1 MPQGVI
7 GVAAMGGDSNQV
19 LNRIEDYE
27 ERGIGAAWLT
37 VGSANLDGITL
48 MAAAGV
54 RTEEILLGT
63 CIVPTWGRHPVAAA
77 QQVQV
82 AAQLSGNRF
91 RYGIGPSH
99 VAAMQRVFGADYR
112 TPVTALRE
120 YLTIVKTLLDTGAVE
135 FEGKIYRASVA
146 LPAPVLGVPVMASAL
161 RPKSYET
168 CGELADGAIS
178 WVSPGTYLRDVALP
192 AMRRGAERGGRPV
205 PPLIAHTPVCVHDN
219 PDEVRAAAREQLAN
233 YPRSP
238 FYQAMFAEAGFPE
251 AGETQ
256 GWSDAMIEA
265 VVLSGSEE
273 RVRERIAG
281 MFELGADE
289 IIVSVVT
296 AGEDAAASRERT
308 LSLLAEVTGG
318 LAEVAGG
325 R

>member
-1 MPQGVI
+1 MPSGVI

-37 VGSANLDGITL
+37 VGSASLDGITL

-54 RTEEILLGT
+54 LTDEILLGT

-91 RYGIGPSH
+91 RFGIGPSH

-120 YLTIVKTLLDTGAVE
+120 YLTVVKTLLDTGAIE
-135 FEGKIYRASVA
+135 FEGKIYRANVA
-146 LPAPVLGVPVMASAL
+146 LPAPVPGVPVMASAL
-161 RPKSYET
+161 RRTSYET

-178 WVSPGTYLRDVALP
+178 WVSPGNYLRDVAVP
-192 AMRRGAERGGRPV
+192 ALQRGADRAGRAV
-205 PPLIAHTPVCVHDN
+205 PPLIAHAPVCVHDN

-251 AGETQ
+251 AGATE

-281 MFELGADE
+281 MFELGASE
-289 IIVSVVT
+289 IIVSIVT
-296 AGEDAAASRERT
+296 AEEDTAASRERT
-308 LSLLAEVTGG
+308 LSLLAEIASG
-318 LAEVAGG
+318 E
-325 R
+325 